1 MTLRFVTAGE
11 SHGQALVAWV
21 SGLPAG
27 LPVDLEFIN
36 RELHRRQLGYG
47 RGGRQK
53 IEKDRADFIAG
64 VRHGK
69 TIGAPI
75 ALRIE
80 NRDWPNWEKAL
91 PVEDAE
97 GAEGERKSLTA
108 PRPGHADLAGA
119 LKFNFHD
126 ARYVLERASARETAA
141 RVGAGALGKLLLRQF
156 GMAILSHTIA
166 VGKARLERPASWEE
180 IEKVCANLESPFRCV
195 DAEAESKMKAEV
207 DQALRAGDSVGGVF
221 EVVARGVPPGLGSHA
236 QWDEKLD
243 GRLAQAV
250 MSIQAVKAVEIG
262 AGVTAGARAG
272 SEVQDEIG
280 YDAAKKRF
288 RRSANR
294 AGGLEGGITNGEDV
308 VVRGYLKPISTLR
321 RPLMTADL
329 VTKEE
334 VKAAYERSDVCV
346 VPAGGLA
353 GEAMV
358 AMVLANA
365 FLEKFGGDS
374 LAETRR
380 NFDGY
385 QKQLDS
391 F

>member
-1 MTLRFVTAGE
+1 MLRFVTAGE
-11 SHGQALVAWV
+11 SHGQALVAWI

-27 LPVDLEFIN
+27 VPVDLEFVQ
-36 RELHRRQLGYG
+36 REMHRRQLGYG

-53 IEKDRADFIAG
+53 IEKDTADFLAG

-80 NRDWPNWEKAL
+80 NRDWKNWEKIL
-91 PVEDAE
+91 PVEDSE
-97 GAEGERKSLTA
+97 GAEELQKRLTA
-108 PRPGHADLAGA
+108 PRPGHADLPGA
-119 LKFNFHD
+119 QKFNFHD
-126 ARYVLERASARETAA
+126 ARYILERASARETAA
-141 RVGAGALGKLLLRQF
+141 RVAVGALAKLLLREF
-156 GMAILSHTIA
+156 GVGVLSHSIA
-166 VGKARLERPASWEE
+166 VGHVRLEREATWDE
-180 IEKVCANLESPFRCV
+180 IVAICDNLESPLRCV
-195 DAEAESKMKAEV
+195 DKATEDRMVAEV
-207 DQALRAGDSVGGVF
+207 DKVHRANDTVGGAF
-221 EVVARGVPPGLGSHA
+221 EVVGRGLPPGIGTHI

-243 GRLAQAV
+243 AKIARAV

-262 AGVTAGARAG
+262 TGIANSASYG
-272 SEVQDEIG
+272 SEVQDEIR
-280 YDAAKKRF
+280 YDPARKRF
-288 RRSANR
+288 TRPSNR

-308 VVRGYLKPISTLR
+308 IVRGYLKPISTLR
-321 RPLMTADL
+321 KPLLTADMN
-329 VTKEE
+329 TKEE

-346 VPAGGLA
+346 VPAGGVV

-358 AMVLANA
+358 SLELAGA

-374 LAETRR
+374 LGETRR

-385 QKQLDS
+385 LNQLDN

>member
-1 MTLRFVTAGE
+1 MLRFVTAGE
-11 SHGQALVAWV
+11 SHGQALIAWI

-27 LPVDLEFIN
+27 VPVDLEFIG

-47 RGGRQK
+47 RGGRQR
-53 IEKDRADFIAG
+53 IEKDAADILSG

-75 ALRIE
+75 AVRIE
-80 NRDWPNWEKAL
+80 NRDWKNWEKAL
-91 PVEDAE
+91 PVEDSE
-97 GAEGERKSLTA
+97 GADHLQRRLTA

-119 LKFNFHD
+119 LKFNTHD

-141 RVGAGALGKLLLRQF
+141 RVAAGAFAKLLLHQF
-156 GMAILSHTIA
+156 GANVLSHTIA
-166 VGKARLERPASWEE
+166 VGRAHLGRDAEWEE
-180 IEKVCANLESPFRCV
+180 IEAACENLELLFRCV
-195 DAEAESKMKAEV
+195 DPAVETSMKAEV
-207 DQALRAGDSVGGVF
+207 DDVLRAGDSVGGIF

-243 GRLAQAV
+243 GKIARAV

-262 AGVTAGARAG
+262 SGVTNATSYG
-272 SEVQDEIG
+272 SQVQDEIR
-280 YDAAKKRF
+280 YNTRRF
-288 RRSANR
+288 RRSSNR
-294 AGGLEGGITNGEDV
+294 AGGLEGGITNGENI

-321 RPLMTADL
+321 RALLTADL
-329 VTKEE
+329 NSKEA

-346 VPAGGLA
+346 VPAAGVV

-358 AMVLANA
+358 AFVLAEA

-374 LAETRR
+374 LDETRR
-380 NFDGY
+380 NFEGY
-385 QKQLDS
+385 QRQLEA

>member
-1 MTLRFVTAGE
+1 MLRFVTAGE
-11 SHGQALVAWV
+11 SHGQALVAWI

-27 LPVDLEFIN
+27 VPVDMDFVQ

-53 IEKDRADFIAG
+53 IEKDAAEFLAG

-80 NRDWPNWEKAL
+80 NRDWKNWEKAL
-91 PVEDAE
+91 PVEDSE
-97 GAEGERKSLTA
+97 GAEDLQKRLTA
-108 PRPGHADLAGA
+108 PRPGHADLAGSQ
-119 LKFNFHD
+119 KFNFHD
-126 ARYVLERASARETAA
+126 ARYILERASARETAA
-141 RVGAGALGKLLLRQF
+141 RVAVGALAKLFLREF
-156 GMAILSHTIA
+156 GIGVLSHSIA
-166 VGKARLERPASWEE
+166 VGHVHLEREASWDE
-180 IEKVCANLESPFRCV
+180 IVAICENLESPLRCV
-195 DAEAESKMKAEV
+195 DKATEDRMVAEV
-207 DQALRAGDSVGGVF
+207 DQVHRANDTVGGAF
-221 EVVARGVPPGLGSHA
+221 EVVARGLPPGIGTHV

-243 GRLAQAV
+243 ARIARAV

-262 AGVTAGARAG
+262 TGITNSASYG
-272 SEVQDEIG
+272 SQVQDEIR
-280 YDAAKKRF
+280 YDAAAKRF
-288 RRSANR
+288 ARSSNR

-308 VVRGYLKPISTLR
+308 IVRGYLKPISTLR
-321 RPLMTADL
+321 KPLLTADMN
-329 VTKEE
+329 TKAE

-346 VPAGGLA
+346 VPAGGVV

-358 AMVLANA
+358 ALELAGA

-374 LAETRR
+374 LGETRR

-385 QKQLDS
+385 SKQLES

>member
-1 MTLRFVTAGE
+1 MLRFVTAGE
-11 SHGQALVAWV
+11 SHGQALVAWI

-27 LPVDLEFIN
+27 VPVDLEFIA

-47 RGGRQK
+47 RGGRQR
-53 IEKDRADFIAG
+53 IEKDQAEILAG

-80 NRDWPNWEKAL
+80 NRDWKNWEKAM
-91 PVEDAE
+91 PVEDSE
-97 GAEGERKSLTA
+97 GAEDAQRRLTA

-119 LKFNFHD
+119 QKFNFHD

-141 RVGAGALGKLLLRQF
+141 RTAAGALAKLLLREF
-156 GMAILSHTIA
+156 GATILSHTLA
-166 VGKARLERPASWEE
+166 VGHVRLERPATWEE
-180 IEKVCANLESPFRCV
+180 IVSICDNLESPLRCV
-195 DAEAESKMKAEV
+195 DPSTEAKMKAEV
-207 DQALRAGDSVGGVF
+207 DQVLRAGDSVGGIF
-221 EVVARGVPPGLGSHA
+221 EVVARGLPPGLGTHV

-243 GRLAQAV
+243 AKLARAI

-262 AGVTAGARAG
+262 TGVSNSGSYG
-272 SEVQDEIG
+272 SEVQDEIR
-280 YDAAKKRF
+280 YDRDRKRF
-288 RRSANR
+288 VHASNR
-294 AGGLEGGITNGEDV
+294 AGGLEGGITNGQDV
-308 VVRGYLKPISTLR
+308 VARGYLKPISTLR
-321 RPLMTADL
+321 RALLTADL
-329 VTKEE
+329 NTKEE

-346 VPAGGLA
+346 VPAGGVA

-358 AMVLANA
+358 ALTLAGA

-374 LAETRR
+374 LGEVRR

-385 QKQLDS
+385 QQQLDN

>member
-1 MTLRFVTAGE
+1 MLRFVTAGE
-11 SHGQALVAWV
+11 SHGQALMAWI

-27 LPVDLEFIN
+27 VPVDLDFVG
-36 RELHRRQLGYG
+36 RELHRRQLGFG
-47 RGGRQK
+47 RGGRQR
-53 IEKDRADFIAG
+53 IEKDQADILAG

-80 NRDWPNWEKAL
+80 NRDWKNWEKAL
-91 PVEDAE
+91 PVEDSD
-97 GAEGERKSLTA
+97 GADDLQRRLTA

-119 LKFNFHD
+119 QKFNFHD

-141 RVGAGALGKLLLRQF
+141 RVAVGSLAKLLLREF
-156 GMAILSHTIA
+156 GISVLSHTIA
-166 VGKARLERPASWEE
+166 VGHARLERAASWEE
-180 IEKVCANLESPFRCV
+180 IVSVCENLESPLRCV
-195 DAEAESKMKAEV
+195 DSAVEAKMKAEV
-207 DQALRAGDSVGGVF
+207 DHVLRAGDSVGGIF

-243 GRLAQAV
+243 AQLARAI

-262 AGVTAGARAG
+262 TGVTNSGSYG
-272 SEVQDEIG
+272 SEVQDEIT
-280 YDAAKKRF
+280 YDAERKRF
-288 RRSANR
+288 DRSSNR
-294 AGGLEGGITNGEDV
+294 AGGLEGGITNGQDV
-308 VVRGYLKPISTLR
+308 VIRGYLKPISTLR
-321 RPLMTADL
+321 RALLTADMN
-329 VTKEE
+329 TKEA

-346 VPAGGLA
+346 VPAGGVA

-358 AMVLANA
+358 ALTLAGS
-365 FLEKFGGDS
+365 LIEKFGGDS
-374 LAETRR
+374 LEEMRR

-385 QKQLDS
+385 QRQLDN

>member
-1 MTLRFVTAGE
+1 MLRFVTAGE
-11 SHGQALVAWV
+11 SHGQALVAWI

-27 LPVDLEFIN
+27 IPVDLDFIG

-47 RGGRQK
+47 RGGRQR
-53 IEKDRADFIAG
+53 IEKDQADFLAG

-80 NRDWPNWEKAL
+80 NRDWKNWEKAM
-91 PVEDAE
+91 PVEDSE
-97 GAEGERKSLTA
+97 GADDAQRRLTA

-119 LKFNFHD
+119 QKFNFHD

-141 RVGAGALGKLLLRQF
+141 RVAVGALAKSLLREF
-156 GMAILSHTIA
+156 GVTILSHTIA
-166 VGKARLERPASWEE
+166 VGHVRVERAATWEE
-180 IEKVCANLESPFRCV
+180 IVAICENLESPLRCV
-195 DAEAESKMKAEV
+195 DPATEARMKAEV
-207 DQALRAGDSVGGVF
+207 DHVLRAGDSVGGIF
-221 EVVARGVPPGLGSHA
+221 EVVARGLPPGLGTHV

-243 GRLAQAV
+243 AKLAQAI
-250 MSIQAVKAVEIG
+250 MSIQAVKAVELG
-262 AGVTAGARAG
+262 TGVTNSGSYGA
-272 SEVQDEIG
+272 EVQDEIS
-280 YDAAKKRF
+280 YDATRKRF
-288 RRSANR
+288 DRSSNR
-294 AGGLEGGITNGEDV
+294 AGGLEGGITNGQDI

-321 RPLMTADL
+321 RALLTADMN
-329 VTKEE
+329 TKEA

-346 VPAGGLA
+346 VPAGGVA

-358 AMVLANA
+358 ALILAGA
-365 FLEKFGGDS
+365 FMEKFGGDS
-374 LAETRR
+374 LEETRR

-385 QKQLDS
+385 QRQLDS